1 MISPCT
7 PQLLIFIHEPINLCR
22 TLWSFA
28 YMANVTNL
36 CYFIQET
43 ILQPMKPPGGENLDY
58 VEISV
63 VLAFLPHII
72 LKYKNPMLLM
82 LENDGLT
89 WEEIDLSS
97 MFQSWLIAV
106 SRGWKYMFPRHFW
119 GLGCVD
125 LFYLLI
131 LLFYSLC

>member
-1 MISPCT
+1 MISPCS

-36 CYFIQET
+36 RYFIQET
-43 ILQPMKPPGGENLDY
+43 ILQPMKPPGGENPDY
-58 VEISV
+58 VKISV
-63 VLAFLPHII
+63 ILAFLPHII
-72 LKYKNPMLLM
+72 LKYKNQTLHV

-89 WEEIDLSS
+89 WEETDLSS
-97 MFQSWLIAV
+97 MFHSWLIIM
-106 SRGWKYMFPRHFW
+106 SRTWKYMFPWHFW
-119 GLGCVD
+119 GLGCAN

>member
-1 MISPCT
+1 
-7 PQLLIFIHEPINLCR
+7 
-22 TLWSFA
+22 
-28 YMANVTNL
+28 MANVTNL

-82 LENDGLT
+82 LEMMD
-89 WEEIDLSS
+89 
-97 MFQSWLIAV
+97 
-106 SRGWKYMFPRHFW
+106 
-119 GLGCVD
+119 
-125 LFYLLI
+125 
-131 LLFYSLC
+131 